1 MLDTSR
7 ALDDEDRVIIDAI
20 NDKKYIALLNKVDLE
35 CKLSEEVITSLNRT
49 IEISAKTGF
58 GIENLKEEIKNLFF
72 NGEIDSESLII
83 SNTRH
88 KQALYRSL
96 EDCNLALE
104 KINLNE
110 YLDLISIYITSAM
123 RALGEITGDELE
135 EDLLNK
141 IFSEFCCGK

>member
-88 KQALYRSL
+88 KQALYW
-96 EDCNLALE
+96 
-104 KINLNE
+104 
-110 YLDLISIYITSAM
+110 
-123 RALGEITGDELE
+123 
-135 EDLLNK
+135 
-141 IFSEFCCGK
+141 